1 MRLRGL
7 VCAFG
12 LSLVAATCVSTPDVA
27 SVGRGVDISW
37 LPAAATLQQD
47 PGLDEAAAL
56 LCARDTDAVI
66 DDDVRAAA
74 FLWEGRVLAVM
85 ATDRDSVVAQS
96 EAVFRDQ
103 GLTHLGVAEGGSS
116 DGRRCVAA
124 IATRR
129 LLEVSTLP
137 RADRRDATVPS
148 IMAVSVSTRREGRV
162 FVLGPD
168 GFVDRVPLDG
178 AGKRQSVTLPFRR
191 EGRHVVEVL
200 VDDVDADG
208 LARGA
213 PEVALLWP
221 YLRGNPGLPMPVPE
235 VLFPDEGH
243 DDQALTFRAEAL
255 VQRLRNEQLLEPL
268 KISPVLGTLAAARAV
283 AVKDRAALGHRL
295 EGQDPKMA
303 LREHFGDDNPRAQFI
318 RLAEVQARG
327 STLKD
332 AWEALVD
339 SPAHRYELVAMGV
352 THVGV
357 SVMRATDPLGRPTVT
372 LVGILGRRPP
382 VRDPTEVQKRLLDEV
397 NRLRT
402 GQGFQPLTISDTLE
416 TTAQRLATRMMEVG
430 RVDDTLLGGPVGE
443 VALEADASITKVY
456 PLVARIDDPLLLG
469 PFRPLLDLDT
479 TAMGA
484 SFALHPKDGVFYVV
498 ILAGIGSE

>member
-1 MRLRGL
+1 MRVVGL
-7 VCAFG
+7 VCALG
-12 LSLVAATCVSTPDVA
+12 LSFVGASCVTTPDVA
-27 SVGRGVDISW
+27 AGGGSVDTSW
-37 LPAAATLQQD
+37 LPMAATLQPD
-47 PGLDEAAAL
+47 PNLDEAAAL

-66 DDDVRAAA
+66 DDDVRSAA
-74 FLWEGRVLAVM
+74 FLWEGRVVAVM
-85 ATDRDSVVAQS
+85 GADRPSVVGQS

-103 GLTHLGVAEGGSS
+103 GLTHLGVAEGSSS
-116 DGRRCVAA
+116 DGRHCVAA
-124 IATRR
+124 VATRR
-129 LLEVSTLP
+129 LLEVQAVP
-137 RADRRDATVPS
+137 RAERRDATVPS
-148 IMAVSVSTRREGRV
+148 VLTVSLSTRREGRV

-168 GFVDRVPLDG
+168 GLVDRLPLDG
-178 AGKRQSVTLPFRR
+178 SGKRQSVTLPFRR
-191 EGRHVVEVL
+191 EGRHVVEIL

-208 LARGA
+208 QPKGA

-221 YLRGNPGLPMPVPE
+221 YVRGQLGLPMPVPE

-243 DDQALTFRAEAL
+243 NDQALTFRAEAL

-268 KISPVLGTLAAARAV
+268 KISPVLGELAGARANS
-283 AVKDRAALGHRL
+283 VKERAALGHRL
-295 EGQDPKMA
+295 DGQDPKMA
-303 LREHFGDDNPRAQFI
+303 LRERFGDDNPRAQFI

-339 SPAHRYELVAMGV
+339 SPAHRFELVSMGV

-357 SVMRATDPLGRPTVT
+357 SVVRGTDPIGRPTVT

-382 VRDPTEVQKRLLDEV
+382 PRDVAEFQKRLFDEV

-402 GQGFQPLTISDTLE
+402 SRGFAPLTISDTLE
-416 TTAQRLATRMMEVG
+416 GTAKRLATRMMEVG
-430 RVDDTLLGGPVGE
+430 RVDDSLLGGPVGE

-479 TAMGA
+479 TTMGA
-484 SFALHPKDGVFYVV
+484 SFALQPKEGVFYVV
-498 ILAGIGSE
+498 LLAGVGSE